1 MADLNNDDDQGYRKI
16 KLEIQEVPSGRGG
29 SVKIK
34 SQHPKKIS
42 FHYSSTI
49 LLMDHSELLSSDH
62 VAECRLPEC
71 QSNLKRNPAH

>member
-34 SQHPKKIS
+34 SQGWKIEE
-42 FHYSSTI
+42 F
-49 LLMDHSELLSSDH
+49 
-62 VAECRLPEC
+62 
-71 QSNLKRNPAH
+71 